1 MIVSPDSSCALTA
14 TSTEEAS
21 LFSNLSPDVTP
32 IATKS
37 QRFNDEDRAFIQKT
51 VDDWLAQDIIKPR
64 SSPWRAQVVVVK
76 NDSNCHRKRLCIDY
90 SQTINLFTELDA
102 YPLPRIDDMINKL
115 ANYSYFSTFDL
126 RSAYHQIMLLSL
138 NVNTQLFRS
147 TASYTNSLEY
157 LLA

>member
-14 TSTEEAS
+14 ASTEEAS
-21 LFSNLSPDVTP
+21 LFFNLFPDVTP

-37 QRFNDEDRAFIQKT
+37 RRFDDEDRAFIQKT
-51 VDDWLAQDIIKPR
+51 VDDWLAQDIIKPS

-76 NDSNCHRKRLCIDY
+76 NDSNCHGKRLCIDY
-90 SQTINLFTELDA
+90 SQTIHLFTELDA

-115 ANYSYFSTFDL
+115 ANYSYFLTFDL
-126 RSAYHQIMLLSL
+126 RSAYHQIMLLKSKRKYTAL
-138 NVNTQLFRS
+138 KP
-147 TASYTNSLEY
+147 TASSTNSLEY